1 MPLTYSETF
10 LELHFGHHGTK
21 CLLVMVD
28 RREDNSNQLLVRLL
42 LSLVLRIRTRATLWM
57 YSIVL
62 FSLRSD

>member
-28 RREDNSNQLLVRLL
+28 CREDNCNQLLVRLL
-42 LSLVLRIRTRATLWM
+42 PSLSFCIGACVTLWLR
-57 YSIVL
+57 SIVP
-62 FSLRSD
+62 FSLCSD